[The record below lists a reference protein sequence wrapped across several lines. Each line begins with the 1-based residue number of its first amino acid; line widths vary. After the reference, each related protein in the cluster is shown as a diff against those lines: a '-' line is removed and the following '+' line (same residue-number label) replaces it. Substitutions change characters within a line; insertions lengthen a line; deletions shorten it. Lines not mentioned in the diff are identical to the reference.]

1 MLPSFEDVAEHPY
14 WYARVLG
21 IYHTHVFFHS
31 EKKARKVE
39 FLWVRWFGKDAD
51 WNAGPDSL
59 RHDRV
64 GYVPSS
70 DADAFGFLD
79 PKLVLRACH
88 LIPSFHWGKTLR
100 LLGPSIVRD
109 SNEGDWTNYYV
120 NRYEFKCNLSFNLRT
135 I

>member
-1 MLPSFEDVAEHPY
+1 M
-14 WYARVLG
+14 
-21 IYHTHVFFHS
+21 
-31 EKKARKVE
+31 E
-39 FLWVRWFGKDAD
+39 FLWVRWSGKDAN

-59 RHDRV
+59 RLDRV

-100 LLGPSIVRD
+100 LLGPSIAHD
-109 SNEGDWTNYYV
+109 SNKGDWTTYHYNTVVYNMVHRMDTVYIYYMVPV
-120 NRYEFKCNLSFNLRT
+120 NSVNT
-135 I
+135 